1 MYQLSV
7 RRLSQDFCITMHSLR
22 STAQP
27 LSFLN
32 LVVFILGI
40 VSQGRKNIYH
50 PTSIFDSHVHLGVE
64 WWQHRFSMQQ
74 VSLRS
79 PLSFFLPLQPAK
91 ILLMNKVF
99 VLNLYC
105 IFDFVISINQVIY
118 GKYIGK
124 WGSIIGL
131 NVVASINALILCWM
145 LSHRNCAK
153 RGLD

>member
-1 MYQLSV
+1 
-7 RRLSQDFCITMHSLR
+7 
-22 STAQP
+22 
-27 LSFLN
+27 
-32 LVVFILGI
+32 
-40 VSQGRKNIYH
+40 
-50 PTSIFDSHVHLGVE
+50 
-64 WWQHRFSMQQ
+64 MQQ